1 MTRPATFLHRLPLM
15 DAIKAAGC
23 LAIVAHHLAFY
34 GPMSDVAYP
43 LSHPLFDWLY
53 AYGRMAVQAFLVVG
67 GFLCA
72 MQWGVQ
78 FGAPSGPQWHSPA
91 QPDRQLQ
98 SPPRWPP
105 RPATSAPWRAI
116 GKRYLRLVVPLA
128 AALTLAI
135 LCNAIARRWMTHDSI
150 SAVPNPWQ
158 LVAHVFFLQDL
169 VDQEA
174 LSAGV
179 WYLAVDFQLFTMMAL
194 MLAIT
199 ARAGIPGM
207 GIVAIAGL
215 TWASLIAFNRDDL
228 WDETGLYYLAYYGL
242 GALVC
247 WATDP
252 GVRRPPVWLAL
263 MLACV
268 VAALLV
274 DFRSRIVVAAV
285 VAGLLAWARLSGG
298 LTRWQ
303 MPDIVSWLGR
313 ISFSIFLVHFP
324 VCLVINAAVARFLPA
339 TPLVNAM
346 GLVLAFL
353 CSIAA
358 GAVFFRLFEG
368 RRFTAW
374 GQGGVVGL
382 FFAVGL
388 AAWRLGW

>member
-1 MTRPATFLHRLPLM
+1 MTRPATSAHRLPLM

-43 LSHPLFDWLY
+43 LSHPLFDGLY
-53 AYGRMAVQAFLVVG
+53 AYGRMAVQAFLVVA

-72 MQWGVQ
+72 MQL
-78 FGAPSGPQWHSPA
+78 GPHDETRTAAS
-91 QPDRQLQ
+91 
-98 SPPRWPP
+98 
-105 RPATSAPWRAI
+105 PWRAI
-116 GKRYLRLVVPLA
+116 AKRYLRLVVPLA

-135 LCNAIARRWMTHDSI
+135 LCNALARRWMTHESI

-158 LVAHVFFLQDL
+158 LFAHVFFLQDL

-199 ARAGIPGM
+199 ARAGIRKM

-242 GALVC
+242 GALVF
-247 WATDP
+247 WATEP
-252 GVRRPPVWLAL
+252 SVGRPRVWLGLLA
-263 MLACV
+263 ACV
-268 VAALLV
+268 GAALLA
-274 DFRSRIVVAAV
+274 DFRSRIVVADA

-298 LTRWQ
+298 LAHWQ

-324 VCLVINAAVARFLPA
+324 VCLVVNAAVARFLPA
-339 TPLVNAM
+339 TPVINAL
-346 GLVLAFL
+346 GLVAAFF

-358 GAVFFRLFEG
+358 GAVFYRMVEG
-368 RRFTAW
+368 RRFSAA
-374 GQGGVVGL
+374 GQGGVVAL

-388 AAWRLGW
+388 AAWKLGW

>member
-1 MTRPATFLHRLPLM
+1 MTRPATSTHRMPLM

-23 LAIVAHHLAFY
+23 LAVVAHHLAFY

-43 LSHPLFDWLY
+43 LSQPLFDGLY
-53 AYGRMAVQAFLVVG
+53 AYGRMAVQAFLVVA

-72 MQWGVQ
+72 MQL
-78 FGAPSGPQWHSPA
+78 GPQGGA
-91 QPDRQLQ
+91 
-98 SPPRWPP
+98 
-105 RPATSAPWRAI
+105 SASTFPWRAI

-135 LCNAIARRWMTHDSI
+135 VCNGIARRWMTHESI

-158 LVAHVFFLQDL
+158 LFAHVLFLQDL

-199 ARAGIPGM
+199 ARAGLRSMGM
-207 GIVAIAGL
+207 VAIAGL

-242 GALVC
+242 GALVF
-247 WATDP
+247 WATEP
-252 GVRRPPVWLAL
+252 SVRRPQVWLGLLA
-263 MLACV
+263 ACV

-274 DFRSRIVVAAV
+274 DYRVRIVVAAA
-285 VAGLLAWARLSGG
+285 VAGLLAWARWSGG
-298 LTRWQ
+298 LARWQ
-303 MPDIVSWLGR
+303 VPDIVSWLGR

-324 VCLVINAAVARFLPA
+324 VCLVINAAVSRFLPA
-339 TPLVNAM
+339 TPLINAL
-346 GLVLAFL
+346 GLIAAFF

-358 GAVFFRLFEG
+358 GAVFYRLVEG
-368 RRFTAW
+368 RRFNAW
-374 GQGGVVGL
+374 EQGGVVAL
-382 FFAVGL
+382 FLGVGL
-388 AAWRLGW
+388 AAWKLGW